1 MTKDQAQIMLAQL
14 GGNKFVVMTGAKDFT
29 VSDTGLSFKI
39 GRNCK
44 GINAVK
50 IDLNWMDLYDM
61 EFMTIRQKGGV
72 PEITR
77 LATANDVYCDMLQ
90 DVFTEN
96 TGLYTHL

>member
-1 MTKDQAQIMLAQL
+1 MTKDQAQILLAQL

-39 GRNCK
+39 GRNAK
-44 GINAVK
+44 GVYGVK
-50 IDLNWMDLYDM
+50 INLNWKDLYDM
-61 EFMTIRQKGGV
+61 EFITFRRKGGV
-72 PEITR
+72 PQITR
-77 LATANDVYCDMLQ
+77 LATANDIYCDMLQ